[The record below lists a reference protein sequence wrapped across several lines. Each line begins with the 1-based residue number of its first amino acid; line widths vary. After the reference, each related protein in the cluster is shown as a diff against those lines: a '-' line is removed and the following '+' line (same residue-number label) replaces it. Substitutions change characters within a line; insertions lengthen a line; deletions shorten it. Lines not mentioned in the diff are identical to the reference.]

1 MHMKSTL
8 LFLAFCLAFSPLNA
22 QWTTNTEANTTVST
36 LQTGDMQSV
45 GTSDGRTWVAYWHD
59 VPAPKYYEMR
69 VQLLDQNGNRVF
81 GDEGLLVNNQV
92 PMSSFTTLWSI
103 TADRENNVYIGFNG
117 TDGGNPVYV
126 HKIAPDGAQ
135 LWGNNGISPGSGFD
149 VKVLPLTN
157 GEAIVCWLPGNKGV
171 MQKVAADGSLLW
183 TDPVTIAPVISTHR
197 TSAGELAELSNG
209 DFVVVLHDRGGFSP
223 SSLPYAQRY
232 TGAGAAVWGSPVA
245 LTTSYFTSFNRRY
258 SLRQDIDTLYF
269 GYAGAQGIQPH
280 GYLQRINPDGSLPW
294 GIDGSEFS
302 TQAVSYERDVQID
315 FQPGSNHIW
324 GICEYSDPSQSQVGE
339 YVQKFD
345 KSTGARLLTDLAKAV
360 FPIGDVYI
368 SHQHH
373 LSLVNDKP
381 VFLVSNG
388 NSNGVFA
395 KDLLLVYLDEN
406 GNFAWP
412 EQTRQVSTNPDGV
425 KSRIQINRPYEGRVV
440 AAWAEDRPDSSII
453 RPYAQRVDID
463 IACVPPVVNAF
474 GYTIDS
480 LTVTF
485 TNVASN
491 VDSIAWDFGDGV
503 QGFGAQPVHTYA
515 SDGQYTVCEYVL
527 NECGTDT
534 FCRNLVISTIAVSDL
549 EKQYDLKIA
558 PNPSKGPV
566 NMFLNMPTTDDL
578 QYKVYTTN
586 GQLLENQTL
595 NLTPG
600 KQLIPLKGLP
610 AQSGTYLV
618 AVQIGKKHAVIRVI
632 R

>member
-1 MHMKSTL
+1 MKSAL
-8 LFLAFCLAFSPLNA
+8 LYLALCLAFSPLNA
-22 QWTTNTEANTTVST
+22 QWTNNTESNTFVST

-45 GTSDGRTWVAYWHD
+45 GTSDGKTWVAYWHD

-81 GDEGLLVNNQV
+81 GDEGMLVNNQA
-92 PMSSFTTLWSI
+92 PMSSFTTIWSI
-103 TADRENNVYIGFNG
+103 TVDRQDNVYIGFNG

-126 HKIAPDGAQ
+126 HKIAPDGTQ

-149 VKVLPLTN
+149 VKVLPLSS
-157 GEAIVCWLPGNKGV
+157 GEAIICWLPGNKGV

-232 TGAGAAVWGSPVA
+232 TNAGTAVWTNPVA

-302 TQAVSYERDVQID
+302 TQSASFERDVQID
-315 FQPGSNHIW
+315 FQPGSDYIW
-324 GICEYSDPSQSQVGE
+324 AICEYSDPSQSQVGE

-345 KSTGARLLTDLAKAV
+345 KTTGARLLTDQAKAV
-360 FPIGDVYI
+360 FAIGDVYI
-368 SHQHH
+368 SHQHR
-373 LSLVNDKP
+373 LTLVNDRP

-412 EQTRQVSTNPDGV
+412 EQTRQVSTNPSGV
-425 KSRIQINRPYEGRVV
+425 KSRIQINRPFEGRVV

-453 RPYAQRVDID
+453 RPYAQRVDVD
-463 IACVPPVVNAF
+463 VACVPPTAGF

-485 TNVASN
+485 INIALQ
-491 VDSIAWDFGDGV
+491 VDSIVWDFGDGT
-503 QGFGAQPVHTYA
+503 QGTGAEPVHTYA
-515 SDGQYTVCEYVL
+515 SDGLYTACEYVF
-527 NECGTDT
+527 NECGTDV
-534 FCRNLVISTIAVSDL
+534 FCRDLVISTIGVSDL
-549 EKQYDLKIA
+549 EKTYNLKIS
-558 PNPSKGPV
+558 PNPSNGPI
-566 NMFLNMPTTDDL
+566 NIYLNMPDAGSL
-578 QYKVYTTN
+578 HYKLYAVN
-586 GQLLENQTL
+586 GQLFDSQTFAL
-595 NLTPG
+595 SSG
-600 KQLIPLKGLP
+600 KQSIPIKELP
-610 AQSGTYLV
+610 TQSGAYLLS
-618 AVQIGKKHAVIRVI
+618 VQIGNSHAVIRII